1 MKWRL
6 SLCLLQQ
13 EYLRFR
19 SLPAHLMASLF
30 DRWCLKLKSPQS
42 LFGMFVQ
49 GKKLP
54 LTFIPTVKT
63 LGLFFLV
70 LPVTTKEAV
79 WLPSSRPE
87 KLP

>member
-1 MKWRL
+1 MSIAARIFAI
-6 SLCLLQQ
+6 S
-13 EYLRFR
+13 EFARPSDGEPIR
-19 SLPAHLMASLF
+19 SV
-30 DRWCLKLKSPQS
+30 CLKLKSPQS